1 MGDTILSLA
10 SHDWDDALYVS
21 FQSKTCLV
29 IFWNMVNFQNLF
41 SWIPFFAKSLVSLAG
56 DSGWVII
63 MANVAFISLLLWAQM
78 IEAT

>member
-1 MGDTILSLA
+1 
-10 SHDWDDALYVS
+10 
-21 FQSKTCLV
+21 
-29 IFWNMVNFQNLF
+29 MVNFQNLF

-78 IEAT
+78 IEET